1 MNPLHELFMPS
12 ALGAL
17 VARYAEQSHDR
28 SFWGVYEAGQKID
41 ANVDGTF
48 KWDEIRFSRD
58 LAPLTGVDDPS
69 QATKKMGITTR
80 AGNVVSIKQHVDLP
94 ARFLEGFRAPG
105 QEGPDAAAVVAN
117 ETRNLTN
124 KVMRTLNF
132 WAARSLLTT
141 NGAVDLSAV
150 PNSKILSGTLTYP
163 VQALSRVTTWT
174 ATSTKIRSAEINPLR
189 KTYRQKAGIR
199 PGVVLASSTVEGN
212 LTQNTELK
220 EYFAGG
226 TIAALL
232 LQRSFEE
239 GGSVRLGD
247 MDWSFVDDSYFAD
260 ATPDTAAEVNAD
272 LAKMAVLPERAL
284 WNEAFALVS
293 GVQFVPN
300 GPAGLMNAQAGYSQ
314 VRGFG
319 SYVTLET
326 DPVGLRLHVF
336 WTGMLVQKMV
346 NGVMVYDTD

>member
-1 MNPLHELFMPS
+1 MNPLHELFMPA

-17 VARYAEQSHDR
+17 VARFAEQSHDR
-28 SFWGVYEAGQKID
+28 SFWNVYEGGQKID

-48 KWDEIRFSRD
+48 KWDQVRYSRD

-69 QATKKMGITTR
+69 TANKRMGITTK

-124 KVMRTLNF
+124 KVMRTLNY
-132 WAARSLLTT
+132 WAAKSLLTT
-141 NGAVDLSAV
+141 SGVVDLAAV
-150 PNSKILSGTLTYP
+150 PNSKIVSGSLTYP
-163 VQALSRVTTWT
+163 VQSLSRLTTWT
-174 ATSTKIRSAEINPLR
+174 AASTKIRSAEINPLR

-199 PGVVLASSTVEGN
+199 PGVVIGSSTVEGN
-212 LTQNTELK
+212 MTGNTELK
-220 EYFAGG
+220 EFFAEG
-226 TIAALL
+226 TLAALL

-239 GGSVRLGD
+239 GASIRLGD

-260 ATPDTAAEVNAD
+260 SAEDTAVEVNSD
-272 LAKMAVLPERAL
+272 LAKLAVLPERAL